1 MEMINNIK
9 VRRNSNIIK
18 RRKNKM
24 SVMFIRGEINLKCVC
39 FSVVVVIVFVLF
51 YVSYRLS
58 VGIEM
63 TEYEINRIQSEI
75 NEINNKQKE
84 KEVEVKKVQQLND
97 KLFLMNGDLQKR
109 NSNLKDEIN
118 LKQELITSH
127 KNNINKYKKD
137 VLSLEDDLLFANKSY
152 KEIDNAIAKRQEEI
166 IKLTKKNN
174 KLNQEIFW
182 RDTC

>member
-9 VRRNSNIIK
+9 VRRNGNIIK
-18 RRKNKM
+18 RRKNKGN
-24 SVMFIRGEINLKCVC
+24 VMFIRGEINLKCVC
-39 FSVVVVIVFVLF
+39 YSVIVVVVFVLL

-58 VGIEM
+58 VGIKM
-63 TEYEINRIQSEI
+63 KEYEINNIQSEI
-75 NEINNKQKE
+75 NGINNKQQE
-84 KEVEVKKVQQLND
+84 KEGEVKKVQQLND

-109 NSNLKDEIN
+109 NSNLKDEIH

-137 VLSLEDDLLFANKSY
+137 VLSLEDELLFANKSY
-152 KEIDNAIAKRQEEI
+152 KEIDNAIAKRKEEI
-166 IKLTKKNN
+166 TRLVEKNN